1 VVKVNREVLRGP
13 TKQADASAHNIRF
26 DIIIRAGDESE
37 RSLTHICSARDIP
50 RPPMTQRY
58 RMDGEV
64 RGVLRSERVWKGN
77 MSRAM
82 HSANGEHRWD
92 H

>member
-1 VVKVNREVLRGP
+1 MSSAAP

-50 RPPMTQRY
+50 RPPMKQRY
-58 RMDGEV
+58 GMDG
-64 RGVLRSERVWKGN
+64 
-77 MSRAM
+77 
-82 HSANGEHRWD
+82 
-92 H
+92 

>member
-1 VVKVNREVLRGP
+1 MVKVNRKSSAAA

-37 RSLTHICSARDIP
+37 RSLTHIGSSRDIP

-58 RMDGEV
+58 GMDG
-64 RGVLRSERVWKGN
+64 
-77 MSRAM
+77 
-82 HSANGEHRWD
+82 
-92 H
+92 